1 MHTAM
6 RYLLLICLLAAVGCS
21 SKKSTTQLIADLK
34 SADEKDRL
42 VAVRL
47 LADRKGD
54 ADQVV
59 PALTE
64 ALQDKES
71 DIRLSAAIGLGYFGE
86 KAKESVPALQAA
98 LHDRDPR
105 VREAA
110 GHAIARISPEQ
121 APKIEPAHGKKK

>member
-1 MHTAM
+1 M
-6 RYLLLICLLAAVGCS
+6 RTSTRFLPLICLLATVGCG

-47 LADRKGD
+47 LADRKGE

-71 DIRLSAAIGLGYFGE
+71 DVRLSAAIGLGYFGE
-86 KAKESVPALQAA
+86 RAKESVPALQAA
-98 LHDRDPR
+98 LHDRDAR

-110 GHAIARISPEQ
+110 VHAIARISPEQ
-121 APKIEPAHGKKK
+121 APMIVPGPGKKK

>member
-1 MHTAM
+1 M
-6 RYLLLICLLAAVGCS
+6 RTVARYILVFCLLAAVGCS

-34 SADEKDRL
+34 SPDEKARL

-54 ADQVV
+54 ADKVV

-64 ALQDKES
+64 ALQDKET
-71 DIRLSAAIGLGYFGE
+71 DIRLSAAIGLGYFGD
-86 KAKESVPALQAA
+86 KAKDSVPALQTA
-98 LHDRDPR
+98 LRDHDPR

-121 APKIEPAHGKKK
+121 APKTDPLHGKSK

>member
-1 MHTAM
+1 MRTAR
-6 RYLLLICLLAAVGCS
+6 RYLVAVCLLAAVGCG
-21 SKKSTTQLIADLK
+21 SKKSTAELIADLK
-34 SADEKDRL
+34 SPDEKDRL

-54 ADQVV
+54 ADTVV

-64 ALQDKES
+64 ALADKEN
-71 DIRLSAAIGLGYFGE
+71 DIRLSAAIGLGYFGD
-86 KAKESVPALQAA
+86 KAKAAVPALQAA
-98 LHDRDPR
+98 LRDRDPR

-121 APKIEPAHGKKK
+121 APKIDPVRGKKK

>member
-1 MHTAM
+1 MRTTM
-6 RYLLLICLLAAVGCS
+6 RYLTLICLLAAVGCS

-47 LADRKGD
+47 LADRKGE

-64 ALQDKES
+64 ALRDKES

-86 KAKESVPALQAA
+86 KAKDAIPALQATQKD
-98 LHDRDPR
+98 HDPR

-110 GHAIARISPEQ
+110 SVAISRISPEL
-121 APKIEPAHGKKK
+121 ASKSGKSK

>member
-1 MHTAM
+1 M
-6 RYLLLICLLAAVGCS
+6 RSILVFCMLTAVGCG
-21 SKKSTTQLIADLK
+21 SKKSTAQLIADLK
-34 SADEKDRL
+34 SGDEKERL

-47 LADRKGD
+47 LADRKGE

-64 ALQDKES
+64 ALQDKDS
-71 DIRLSAAIGLGYFGE
+71 DIRLSAAIGLGYFGD
-86 KAKESVPALQAA
+86 KSKDSVPALQAA

-121 APKIEPAHGKKK
+121 APKIEPARGKKK